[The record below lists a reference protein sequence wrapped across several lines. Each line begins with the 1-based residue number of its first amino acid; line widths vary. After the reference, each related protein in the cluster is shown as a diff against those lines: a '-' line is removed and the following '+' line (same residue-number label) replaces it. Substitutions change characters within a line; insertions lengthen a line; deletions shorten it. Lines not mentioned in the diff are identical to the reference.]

1 MRNKNKRVG
10 RKRWLIVLGLVVLIF
25 ILVSLVTTKLVY
37 DAQFRRHDRP
47 DETIHANLRYID
59 IERDYPRSIVHFTS
73 GKNTLQG
80 YFYGDRSAR
89 ALMVVAH
96 GLGGGA
102 DSYLSQIR
110 HFVDSGFLVFAY
122 DCTGSYDSEG
132 SSTRGFPQSILDL
145 HAALAYLE
153 SQPSLASLPRLLFGH
168 SWGGYAVAAV
178 LSYDHDIKAIVSVS
192 GANSAMD
199 IIIEQA
205 KQMMGISAYIQYP
218 FLWFYQRMLFGKA
231 ASFDAVS
238 AINTANIPV
247 LIIHGIEDELVP
259 YDGSAIIAFKDEISN
274 PYVRYITATREG
286 RNGHNNLFR
295 TDEAV
300 TYVEQVNK
308 EYRAL
313 YDAYETQIPYEVKQ
327 RYYAS
332 IDRFRIHALQPSLMQ
347 EIDAFLDS
355 ALVQPYP

>member
-1 MRNKNKRVG
+1 MRDKNKRIG
-10 RKRWLIVLGLVVLIF
+10 RKRWLIALGLVVLIF

-132 SSTRGFPQSILDL
+132 TSTKGFPQSVLDL
-145 HAALAYLE
+145 HAALTYLE

-168 SWGGYAVAAV
+168 SWGGYAVATV
-178 LSYDHDIKAIVSVS
+178 LTYGHDIKAVVSVS

-205 KQMMGISAYIQYP
+205 KQMMGSVAYTQYP
-218 FLWFYQRMLFGKA
+218 FLWLYQHMLFGKA
-231 ASFDAVS
+231 ASLDAVT
-238 AINTANIPV
+238 AINDANIPV
-247 LIIHGIEDELVP
+247 LIIHGIEDELVV
-259 YDGSAIIAFKDEISN
+259 YDGSAVIAFKDKISN
-274 PYVRYITATREG
+274 PYVRYITTTQKG

-300 TYVEQVNK
+300 SYVEQVNK

-313 YDAYETQIPYEVKQ
+313 YDAYETQIPYEVKKK
-327 RYYAS
+327 YYAS
-332 IDRFRIHALQPSLMQ
+332 INRFKIHALQPSLME

-355 ALVQPYP
+355 ALL

>member
-1 MRNKNKRVG
+1 
-10 RKRWLIVLGLVVLIF
+10 
-25 ILVSLVTTKLVY
+25 
-37 DAQFRRHDRP
+37 
-47 DETIHANLRYID
+47 
-59 IERDYPRSIVHFTS
+59 
-73 GKNTLQG
+73 
-80 YFYGDRSAR
+80 
-89 ALMVVAH
+89 MVVAH

-153 SQPSLASLPRLLFGH
+153 SQQSLASLPRLLFGH

-274 PYVRYITATREG
+274 PYVRYIKATREG